1 MALKNVFLNIIC
13 GALEIFVFLVY
24 TFMLFWSNSTF
35 CDILTILILLRIGFW
50 PTVCSMMVN
59 TLCALESNVYSA
71 MVVWNSLKILIES
84 SGLRLVSKSFILL
97 LIFVSQTFYIP
108 LNVSDE
114 SPVEAYGKERQVEA
128 GLPLPQPEVPRD
140 PKFHAQLHLSFKNSL
155 KFHLI
160 FSHQVLWLPALPPVL
175 YQR

>member
-140 PKFHAQLHLSFKNSL
+140 RSTFCHYRFVFYNLYKWNKIVCTLFLSDFFLLELLS
-155 KFHLI
+155 
-160 FSHQVLWLPALPPVL
+160 
-175 YQR
+175 